1 MDRYTMRK
9 RIIATSLNKKRFL
22 SGVFLTLLAT
32 VVNAQPFPY
41 QQAGLPVSQRVD
53 DLMKRMTLEEKVA
66 MVHAQSN
73 FSSAGCPRLG
83 IPELWMS
90 DGPHGVRAEVLWGNF
105 DWANWTTD
113 SCTAFPALTCLAASF
128 NPDMAYA
135 YG

>member
-53 DLMKRMTLEEKVA
+53 DLMKRRRWKRKLHRYVIYIRGT
-66 MVHAQSN
+66 
-73 FSSAGCPRLG
+73 FSMNKRWIKKS
-83 IPELWMS
+83 
-90 DGPHGVRAEVLWGNF
+90 
-105 DWANWTTD
+105 
-113 SCTAFPALTCLAASF
+113 
-128 NPDMAYA
+128 
-135 YG
+135 

>member
-53 DLMKRMTLEEKVA
+53 DLMKRMTLEEKIHRYVIYIRGT
-66 MVHAQSN
+66 
-73 FSSAGCPRLG
+73 FSMNKRWIKKS
-83 IPELWMS
+83 
-90 DGPHGVRAEVLWGNF
+90 
-105 DWANWTTD
+105 
-113 SCTAFPALTCLAASF
+113 
-128 NPDMAYA
+128 
-135 YG
+135 

>member
-1 MDRYTMRK
+1 MRK

-73 FSSAGCPRLG
+73 FRYVIYIRGTFSMNKRWIKKS
-83 IPELWMS
+83 
-90 DGPHGVRAEVLWGNF
+90 
-105 DWANWTTD
+105 
-113 SCTAFPALTCLAASF
+113 
-128 NPDMAYA
+128 
-135 YG
+135 